1 MQTVTFIADSA
12 AQAVEQIRAQ
22 LGPDAVVL
30 NVRQLPAGGLKQFW
44 QKPRIEVIAAAP
56 PEQPPVT
63 SNLDEL
69 RQELAEI
76 RQQLPQFRVAN
87 TPAPRASAEAWM
99 IRPLLENIGLLP
111 LYADGIIEQMRTH
124 YSDVPPASFGEQLR
138 MACVLL
144 EQVWTMRASTHG
156 VSLKRTHVFVG
167 GPGVGKTTCL
177 CKWLTRVVLLDNQP
191 ARVLRWDGR
200 SANTAEAL
208 SVYCD
213 ILGVPVERCADGI
226 VRPNES
232 ELLFVDLPGVPANDS
247 AALRELAQQLK
258 GFESPQIHLVLNA
271 AYDTSH
277 LISQVRSFSV
287 LPLTDL
293 IITHLDEETRW
304 GKLWNLVLG
313 TNYSLRFLATGQ
325 NIPGDLIEANASI
338 LLTQLFPSK

>member
-1 MQTVTFIADSA
+1 MQTVTFTADSA

-30 NVRQLPAGGLKQFW
+30 NVRQLPAGGLRQLW
-44 QKPRIEVIAAAP
+44 QKPRIEVLAAAP
-56 PEQPPVT
+56 PERPPAT
-63 SNLDEL
+63 GKLEEL

-76 RQQLPQFRVAN
+76 RQQLPQFRIGN
-87 TPAPRASAEAWM
+87 TSAPRSSADVWM

-111 LYADGIIEQMRTH
+111 LYADGIIEQMRAH
-124 YSDVPPASFGEQLR
+124 YSDVPPSSFGEQLR
-138 MACVLL
+138 MACDLL
-144 EQVWTMRASTHG
+144 EQVWTMRASTRS
-156 VSLKRTHVFVG
+156 VPLKRTHVFVG
-167 GPGVGKTTCL
+167 GPGAGKTTCL
-177 CKWLTRVVLLDNQP
+177 CKWLTRVVLLDNHP
-191 ARVLRWDGR
+191 ARVLRLDGR

-213 ILGVPVERCADGI
+213 ILGVPVDRCVTNTVQPD
-226 VRPNES
+226 ES

-247 AALRELAQQLK
+247 AALRELSQQLK
-258 GFESPQIHLVLNA
+258 HFESPQIHLVLNA

-325 NIPGDLIEANASI
+325 NIPGDFIEADASI
-338 LLTQLFPSK
+338 LLTQLFPGK